1 MVISH
6 SEKIN
11 CSEQKLWTLLL
22 DKAEHPEKTIKQVTE
37 SKIIQKYDDGY
48 LREMTAVGM
57 NIKERIT
64 INEKDHEIKFTLV
77 DNAEFDGYFLNK
89 IEGKDDELVLTYLQ
103 DWTPKDKNA
112 KKDFDLQFLPVM
124 KNAVLAMKKLAE
136 AQ

>member
-6 SEKIN
+6 SERVR
-11 CSEQKLWTLLL
+11 CSQERLWDLLL
-22 DKAEHPEKTIKQVTE
+22 EKAQHPERTIKQVTE
-37 SKIIQKYDDGY
+37 SKILQKYDDGF

-64 INEKDHEIKFTLV
+64 INEKAREIKFTLV

-89 IEGKDDELVLTYLQ
+89 IEGNDGELVLTYLQ

-112 KKDFDLQFLPVM
+112 TKDFDLQFLPVM

>member
-57 NIKERIT
+57 NIRERIT

-112 KKDFDLQFLPVM
+112 KKDFDLQFLSVM

>member
-57 NIKERIT
+57 NIRERIT